1 MENKNTD
8 KIATAKKNAKKDNTK
23 TLIIYHLVYKNTQT
37 HNYQLLEIIFKEIFI
52 LKKWLQMQKATNAI
66 RCHSK

>member
-23 TLIIYHLVYKNTQT
+23 ALIIYQLVYKNTQT
-37 HNYQLLEIIFKEIFI
+37 HG
-52 LKKWLQMQKATNAI
+52 
-66 RCHSK
+66 